1 MDAVARR
8 ATLAAVVVAAAFACG
23 GSSNFNG
30 SGGDGGVPAGLV
42 AISLSQTDVHI
53 PVGTM
58 TAFAVTGTM
67 RDGSHVDLTQ
77 QASARSANESV
88 ATVEHGQGSQ
98 ILIHGVGAG
107 TTTITVNVG
116 SLQQTITVTVTP
128 H

>member
-1 MDAVARR
+1 MSRHSGFALMLLGAI
-8 ATLAAVVVAAAFACG
+8 ACG
-23 GSSNFNG
+23 GSANVSSNSAG
-30 SGGDGGVPAGLV
+30 TSDGGIPDGVV
-42 AISLSQTDVHI
+42 SISSSQTAVHI
-53 PVGTM
+53 PAGTM

>member
-1 MDAVARR
+1 VARHLPI
-8 ATLAAVVVAAAFACG
+8 AFVVLLAVACG
-23 GSSNFNG
+23 GSANLS
-30 SGGDGGVPAGLV
+30 STSTAPSDGGVPDGVV
-42 AISLSQTDVHI
+42 AISASQSDVHI

-67 RDGSHVDLTQ
+67 RDGSRVDVTQ
-77 QASARSANESV
+77 QASATSANASV

-98 ILIHGVGAG
+98 ILIHAVGSG

-128 H
+128 R